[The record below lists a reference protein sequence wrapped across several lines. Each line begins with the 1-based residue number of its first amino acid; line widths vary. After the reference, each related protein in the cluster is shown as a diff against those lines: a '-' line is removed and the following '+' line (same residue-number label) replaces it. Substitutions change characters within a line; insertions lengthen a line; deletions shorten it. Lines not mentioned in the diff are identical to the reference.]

1 MLANQRRLSVEKS
14 AAHFIITEQRTSL
27 EGEGTARIRF
37 LMLRYP
43 KRMAGLDFEVGRVD
57 NWG

>member
-1 MLANQRRLSVEKS
+1 MEKS